1 VIAHQGSKSL
11 IRCKMSPRTFQTLCL
26 TDSRFVS
33 QISTFVSPT
42 TTPIWIKSSFFVDT
56 LDQPTYC
63 ATSLGH

>member
-33 QISTFVSPT
+33 QISNFVSPT
-42 TTPIWIKSSFFVDT
+42 KLVGDIKVVT
-56 LDQPTYC
+56 NLT
-63 ATSLGH
+63 